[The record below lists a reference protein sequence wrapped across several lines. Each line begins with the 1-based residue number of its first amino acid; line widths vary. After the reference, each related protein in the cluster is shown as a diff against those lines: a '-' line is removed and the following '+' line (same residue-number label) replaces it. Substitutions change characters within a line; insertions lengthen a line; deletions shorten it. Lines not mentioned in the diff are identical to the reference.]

1 MKREYRILISKRNGH
16 VIRQVNNI
24 HNPLDARKEFKI
36 QTHALAFLEKGG
48 IALLQ
53 FRNYPDAWKTIEE
66 TEWNND

>member
-16 VIRQVNNI
+16 VVKQVKNLY
-24 HNPLDARKEFKI
+24 NPLDARKEFKI
-36 QTHALAFLEKGG
+36 QARALAFVEKGG

-66 TEWNND
+66 ADWS